1 MSETKDIPSIP
12 FCMLG
17 TSIPKVGRK
26 LLRFPPTRCVFS
38 NMKKPELR
46 LMRGSGFRYGQRT
59 SNQGS
64 GRVRQDSGCA
74 EYEESADSNPCCHTR

>member
-1 MSETKDIPSIP
+1 MIRLYYYKADAVPWISAGR
-12 FCMLG
+12 FC
-17 TSIPKVGRK
+17 
-26 LLRFPPTRCVFS
+26 CVFS

-46 LMRGSGFRYGQRT
+46 LMRGSGFRYGQVT

>member
-1 MSETKDIPSIP
+1 MDLLWIASLKLIIFTDIRTIKGLKTKMSGFD
-12 FCMLG
+12 
-17 TSIPKVGRK
+17 
-26 LLRFPPTRCVFS
+26 VFS

>member
-1 MSETKDIPSIP
+1 
-12 FCMLG
+12 
-17 TSIPKVGRK
+17 
-26 LLRFPPTRCVFS
+26 
-38 NMKKPELR
+38 
-46 LMRGSGFRYGQRT
+46 MRGSGFRYGQGT